1 MQLEFALE
9 RFKKT
14 LNSLLKTKIKEK
26 TSNVNYR
33 FLKIKKEQELRKNP
47 DIIEQLFNSYK
58 NQMDDDEFLKQYPT
72 LENYVD
78 DRINIEI
85 TKFINDLTK
94 KKIYQ

>member
-26 TSNVNYR
+26 TSNVNYN

-58 NQMDDDEFLKQYPT
+58 ILMNDDEFLKQYPT